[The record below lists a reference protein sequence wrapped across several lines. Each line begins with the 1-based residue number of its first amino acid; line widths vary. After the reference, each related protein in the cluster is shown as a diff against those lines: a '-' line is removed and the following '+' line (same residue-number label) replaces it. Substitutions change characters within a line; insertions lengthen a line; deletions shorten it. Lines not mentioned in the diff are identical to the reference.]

1 MRVATQFGQ
10 NSGSAGRPRRRGG
23 ARAGA
28 RGADRA
34 GDQPAVRAAARGA
47 DRAIAQAAD
56 RAAVRSGAHGAD
68 QIGARAAEQ
77 AAVRGGAR
85 AVARNADQAVARN
98 ADRAVAR
105 NADQAVAQAAGWASV
120 RGAFRAVA
128 LAIAAIL
135 LAAWTAGCAGA
146 QGGTQ
151 GATSAEVVA
160 QNAAGAES
168 GASTAQAGQESGQ
181 PAAGQ
186 ESGQPA
192 AEKVFRMSR
201 SWEEAS
207 SWDPAALTG
216 NDTAAL
222 QPQIYETLLHLD
234 SDGGS
239 SPMLAESW
247 EASADGLSYTFHLR
261 EGVQF
266 HKGYGEMTSEDV
278 KFSFE
283 RHRDPEVASIHVETL
298 NLANLAAIETP
309 DPLTAV
315 FRLDSPD
322 VDFITRVSMYEATI
336 VSKAA
341 FDAVGLDGFASE
353 PIGTGPFQYD
363 SGVIGGRTEAVKFP
377 EFWGGEPKIDRV
389 VNTIITDTNTNYAA
403 FDNGELDMIYVYYMD
418 KVNEYAG
425 KGYQDFYLPTN
436 QLLYIGVN
444 VQSEPWSDAHV
455 REAFFKAIDPQYY
468 IDQIFYGKETYPG
481 GVIPPKCKY
490 ALKDYLKADYDP
502 EGAKRILAEA
512 GFPDGVK
519 TTLWTVNDDISPPPA
534 LIAQQQL
541 LAVGIDVE
549 LQMVDFGVF
558 IDRVRA
564 GTADMWLLYNST
576 PPIADETIARYTSAK
591 YPGSNWSG
599 IMDAG
604 YDELVEKGLAA
615 KSEAEKTKHFEDAQ
629 KVLMDLNAIY
639 PVTTYGYDF
648 IVSPNV
654 TGIEIWGDNCLR
666 LRNADM
672 Q

>member
-1 MRVATQFGQ
+1 MRVATPFER
-10 NSGSAGRPRRRGG
+10 NSGNQARPRRRG
-23 ARAGA
+23 
-28 RGADRA
+28 
-34 GDQPAVRAAARGA
+34 AV
-47 DRAIAQAAD
+47 
-56 RAAVRSGAHGAD
+56 
-68 QIGARAAEQ
+68 
-77 AAVRGGAR
+77 
-85 AVARNADQAVARN
+85 
-98 ADRAVAR
+98 
-105 NADQAVAQAAGWASV
+105 W
-120 RGAFRAVA
+120 AVA
-128 LAIAAIL
+128 LALAVIAATA
-135 LAAWTAGCAGA
+135 LASGCAGA
-146 QGGTQ
+146 QDGAQ
-151 GATSAEVVA
+151 GSAA
-160 QNAAGAES
+160 STASAAGAET
-168 GASTAQAGQESGQ
+168 GATTTEAGAGTAAEAEAAPAGQEG
-181 PAAGQ
+181 
-186 ESGQPA
+186 GQPA

-201 SWEEAS
+201 SWEDAA
-207 SWDPAALTG
+207 SWDPAALSG
-216 NDTAAL
+216 NDTIAL
-222 QPQIYETLLHLD
+222 LPQIFETLLHLD
-234 SDGGS
+234 IDGGS

-247 EASADGLSYTFHLR
+247 EAADDGLSYTFHLR
-261 EGVQF
+261 KGVQF

-283 RHRDPEVASIHVETL
+283 RHRDPDVASIHVETL
-298 NLANLAAIETP
+298 NLANIAAIETP

-315 FRLDSPD
+315 FRLSNPD
-322 VDFITRVSMYEATI
+322 VDFITRVSMSEATI

-341 FDAVGLDGFASE
+341 FDAMGLDGFASE

-363 SGVIGGRTEAVKFP
+363 GGVIGGRTEAVKFP

-389 VNTIITDTNTNYAA
+389 VNTVITDTNTNYAA
-403 FDNGELDMIYVYYMD
+403 FENGELDMIYVYYMD
-418 KVNEYAG
+418 KVNEYAE

-444 VQSEPWSDAHV
+444 VQIEPWNNAGA
-455 REAFFKAIDPQYY
+455 REALFKAIDPQYY
-468 IDQIFYGKETYPG
+468 IDQIFYGNETYPG

-502 EGAKRILAEA
+502 EGAKRLLAEA
-512 GFPDGVK
+512 GFSSGVK

-541 LAVGIDVE
+541 LAAGIDVE

-576 PPIADETIARYTSAK
+576 PPIADDTIVRYTSAK

-615 KSEAEKTKHFEDAQ
+615 KSEAEKTKYFEDAQ

-639 PVTTYGYDF
+639 PVTTYGYDSV
-648 IVSPNV
+648 VSPNV
-654 TGIEIWGDNCLR
+654 TGIELWGDNCLR